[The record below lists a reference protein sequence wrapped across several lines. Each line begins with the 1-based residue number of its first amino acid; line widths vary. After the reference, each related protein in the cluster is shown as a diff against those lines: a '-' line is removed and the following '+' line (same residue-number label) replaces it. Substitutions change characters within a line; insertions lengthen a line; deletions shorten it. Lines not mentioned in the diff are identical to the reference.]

1 MKWARSASSSVTGL
15 IAIAMTRQIIAR
27 RADEGHGGRPFGL
40 AGHGVSFLLP
50 LRVAGD
56 LRLASSCGASL
67 RARLDSL
74 ARGRPIRSAATHHPG
89 PGYAEHSPLPAV
101 LQPCVVSESRAL
113 QSAGEQPHADVGRT
127 RWGWSAA

>member
-27 RADEGHGGRPFGL
+27 RADEGHSGRPFSL
-40 AGHGVSFLLP
+40 AG
-50 LRVAGD
+50 
-56 LRLASSCGASL
+56 
-67 RARLDSL
+67 
-74 ARGRPIRSAATHHPG
+74 GRPIRSAATHHPG

-127 RWGWSAA
+127 RWGWSAG